1 MTVFNEEPVVMMER
15 ANGVV
20 FMDEQLERGLELMLD
35 LLDTELNKVV
45 IPDQVGS
52 SLETVDYR
60 RMVPVSERLADLDK
74 LQGKEVSREVDGD
87 LSRNSKRSG
96 TRLGAQGFSR
106 YPPGRGDDLLNAIN

>member
-1 MTVFNEEPVVMMER
+1 MER

-60 RMVPVSERLADLDK
+60 
-74 LQGKEVSREVDGD
+74 
-87 LSRNSKRSG
+87 
-96 TRLGAQGFSR
+96 
-106 YPPGRGDDLLNAIN
+106 